1 MKASIRGSK
10 NQYDYCPDRRADRTQ
25 ETEIVGI
32 RVKHTYRQASSQRQ
46 SAPVSKNRAEHQEN
60 RKTRTEAADAATNAM
75 AEEISR
81 ENAQL
86 G

>member
-1 MKASIRGSK
+1 MKASIRGPK
-10 NQYDYCPDRRADRTQ
+10 NQYDCCPDRRADRTQ

-32 RVKHTYRQASSQRQ
+32 RVNHRYRQASSQRQ
-46 SAPVSKNRAEHQEN
+46 AHPLVKIGQSTK
-60 RKTRTEAADAATNAM
+60 RTEKRDPKLPYAATNAM
-75 AEEISR
+75 AEDISR